1 MKPQRGIWS
10 EYTSFSPP
18 PHSLLLPPSL
28 LESFLTELKKEE
40 EELALFTKVNAHF

>member
-10 EYTSFSPP
+10 EYTSCSPFSC
-18 PHSLLLPPSL
+18 PPSL

-40 EELALFTKVNAHF
+40 EELALFTKVN